1 MLEKNKESSEF
12 ATVIFSTIIYALLS
26 LMISYNIIYAVYIAI
41 FLLSLGM
48 FFLVLLIMSKII
60 ETSRNQ
66 KNDIVT
72 ELMKII
78 AKCVP
83 IILIY
88 QIYLLDY
95 VFISGMFF
103 AFSVISI
110 CGSLAKMIG
119 VK

>member
-60 ETSRNQ
+60 DNPFSNNTVLPINLVIGSYLTN
-66 KNDIVT
+66 
-72 ELMKII
+72 II
-78 AKCVP
+78 TDKESFTHK
-83 IILIY
+83 
-88 QIYLLDY
+88 LL
-95 VFISGMFF
+95 VME
-103 AFSVISI
+103 
-110 CGSLAKMIG
+110 
-119 VK
+119 